1 MYIKTTHIQNCI
13 LWKVLLF
20 GDTNFSGCLCLLKP
34 RKFKIQ
40 RNRTCPFIVSSSV
53 LNHEF
58 KNTWNNA
65 FCRTHENRCQR
76 IKVFSQY
83 HRFSCIHI
91 ANRWVIVMFVIYSI
105 KCTFIGTRLL
115 VKYKY
120 IFYYDFLVFSI
131 YMLGTF
137 MKAK

>member
-34 RKFKIQ
+34 RKFKSNEIELVHSLLV
-40 RNRTCPFIVSSSV
+40 PV
-53 LNHEF
+53 F
-58 KNTWNNA
+58 KTTNLRIHGTMH
-65 FCRTHENRCQR
+65 FVEPMKIRCQR
-76 IKVFSQY
+76 IKIFSQY